1 METVNVKQRF
11 VELRAKGYSYDK
23 IAKELKK
30 AKQTLIDWGTEL
42 QEEIANLKAME
53 LEELYNKYFLLK
65 EHRIQTF
72 GELLDKM
79 KKEVTNR
86 DLSEVP
92 TGKLLELLI
101 KYSGY
106 INDEMIEPEY
116 LSSRKM
122 QSEKLSRELLESFS

>member
-11 VELRAKGYSYDK
+11 VELRAKGYSYEK

-30 AKQTLIDWGTEL
+30 AKQTLIDWSIEL

-53 LEELYNKYFLLK
+53 LEELYSKYFLLK
-65 EHRIQTF
+65 ENRLQTF

-79 KKEVTNR
+79 KKEVITR

-122 QSEKLSRELLESFS
+122 QSEKLSRELLERF

>member
-11 VELRAKGYSYDK
+11 MELRAKGYSYDK

-30 AKQTLIDWGTEL
+30 AKQTLIDWSIEL

-53 LEELYNKYFLLK
+53 LEELYSKYFLLK
-65 EHRIQTF
+65 ENRLQTF

-122 QSEKLSRELLESFS
+122 QSEKLSRELLERF